1 MYGIITE
8 QLYKRLIQTTKH
20 KRKSHDH
27 FSKFLVTAIYEFE
40 ARTATLSAW
49 HVIRQLVFLSTRPP
63 FVIFQ
68 PFNTIFIP
76 RKLYLRASISNRNC
90 PTKLNTQF
98 QIRISFCSL
107 SHIPFGSPLPVPANI
122 LCLTVRTR
130 IVRTFDSYCHT
141 FKAAFSLNISISRS
155 VDFAFPC
162 L

>member
-1 MYGIITE
+1 MGKVLFGIITE
-8 QLYKRLIQTTKH
+8 QHYKRLIQTTKH
-20 KRKSHDH
+20 KCKSHDH

-40 ARTATLSAW
+40 ARTATHSAW
-49 HVIRQLVFLSTRPP
+49 HVIRQLVFLSTQAP

-68 PFNTIFIP
+68 PFNNISIP

-98 QIRISFCSL
+98 QIRNSFCSL

-130 IVRTFDSYCHT
+130 FVRTFD
-141 FKAAFSLNISISRS
+141 FFAARS
-155 VDFAFPC
+155 KLLF